1 MITPRMSK
9 KDLEAKKATADTTP
23 TDDVSG
29 DEQLLKAQ
37 QEAAANLEGWKRAKA
52 DLENYRKRVAAE
64 DGARRTA
71 MTKDFLSELL
81 PIVDNFERAFTALKP
96 EERESSWV
104 KGFQFIE
111 KQVMDFLAAHNVH
124 RFTSVGQP
132 FDHFRHEAIDHVPGP
147 KDQVVAETLSGYTIG
162 EELLRPAQ
170 VKVGN
175 GEEAPEK
182 K

>member
-1 MITPRMSK
+1 MITPRVPHDK
-9 KDLEAKKATADTTP
+9 KDEQQVKAPLADAMGM
-23 TDDVSG
+23 DDALTKVQ
-29 DEQLLKAQ
+29 E
-37 QEAAANLEGWKRAKA
+37 EAAANLEGWKRAKA

-71 MTKDFLSELL
+71 MTKDFLLELL

-96 EERESSWV
+96 EERENSWV

-111 KQVMDFLAAHNVH
+111 KQLMDFLASHNVH
-124 RFTSVGQP
+124 RFESIGKP
-132 FDHFRHEAIDHVPGP
+132 FDHFRHEAIEHTAGK
-147 KDQVVAETLSGYTIG
+147 KDIVVAEVLSGYVIG

-175 GEEAPEK
+175 GEEK